1 MVQTDD
7 DVSAGRFLSL
17 PFARAYLE
25 QHTRARPYAELLLQR
40 GLASGFI
47 RYHAHE
53 TEVHFPD
60 RGKPPVPDRVL
71 VPAPPHDGAGFWRT
85 DPFDENPRLEI
96 EWERSDATRTDYAV
110 QLLDGTWQTYR
121 IVRKR
126 GIRVSQ
132 DDLDAMLEV
141 EQLMPA
147 RVTATLV
154 SSVPTVQPPPISV
167 PEPTPP
173 PLQPQSQPQPKP
185 KRVTLK
191 SWVPEADA
199 HYAKTPGQLQS
210 ERAKDLHRHI
220 PADKSWT
227 VRAIANELSNLKKVS
242 SKKSHQTVSSKVSS
256 L

>member
-47 RYHAHE
+47 RYHEHE

-60 RGKPPVPDRVL
+60 RGKPQVPARVL

-132 DDLDAMLEV
+132 NDLDEILQL
-141 EQLMPA
+141 EQLVPVRA
-147 RVTATLV
+147 TATLV
-154 SSVPTVQPPPISV
+154 SSVPTVQPTVQPPPSV
-167 PEPTPP
+167 PEPTS
-173 PLQPQSQPQPKP
+173 PQSQPQSKP
-185 KRVTLK
+185 RRITLK

-199 HYAKTPGQLQS
+199 HYAKTPGQSQS
-210 ERAKDLHRHI
+210 KRAEDLHRHI

-256 L
+256 R

>member
-1 MVQTDD
+1 MAETDD
-7 DVSAGRFLSL
+7 DDNAGRFLSL
-17 PFARAYLE
+17 PLARVYLE
-25 QHTRARPYAELLLQR
+25 QHTKSWAYAELLLRR

-60 RGKPPVPDRVL
+60 RGKPLVPDRAL

-132 DDLDAMLEV
+132 NDLDEILQS
-141 EQLMPA
+141 EQLVPA
-147 RVTATLV
+147 KATATLV
-154 SSVPTVQPPPISV
+154 SSVPTVQPTAQPPPGSV
-167 PEPTPP
+167 PEPTS
-173 PLQPQSQPQPKP
+173 PQSQPQSKP

-210 ERAKDLHRHI
+210 ARAKDLHRHI

-242 SKKSHQTVSSKVSS
+242 SKKSH
-256 L
+256 